1 MSNPMNWTKQQIV
14 AQCLFPKLSTEEF
27 FTNPDYKHEIIR
39 LVELGVG
46 GFCIF
51 GGDTVQVEQMTNS
64 LQNMSVVPLLF
75 AGDFEFGLPMRLSE
89 GTEFPHAMA
98 LGQNLDSDTSFKI
111 STAISKE
118 VKSVGVKWNLAPV
131 CDINSNPS
139 NPIINIRSFGET
151 PELVSENVVKFIEGS
166 RTVNVL
172 TCAKHFPGHG
182 DTLSDSHIE
191 LPAVTKTLEDLEKF
205 ELIPFQAAI
214 ATGVDSIMVGHLY
227 VPAMSNNLLPTS
239 LSPKV
244 YSYIRDEMKFRGLIV
259 TDALDMKSITKIRN
273 SSDATI
279 DCLLAGAD
287 IALMPE
293 NASEAIAGLIERAEN
308 DEKLVENCFESSKRI
323 ITAKRN
329 AKLIPLFATL
339 ESTKQIF
346 TDHLN
351 LALNVA
357 YKALQIKIDKP
368 IIPIADDVNL
378 AGIAFLQQDKDLRTA
393 TRFFTMLSQAIEN
406 DCDFAFVSDTITD
419 GDLSAIKDGIKDAKI
434 LIFAVFIKAVS
445 YDGRTD
451 LITKAKEIF
460 DKLSA
465 GKDTI
470 VIFLGNPYFGEIFD
484 SSVKI
489 WTYSDSFPSLASV
502 VIELS
507 GRKEALKLL

>member
-14 AQCLFPKLSTEEF
+14 AQCLFPKLSTEDF
-27 FTNPDYKHEIIR
+27 FTSPDYKQDILR

-51 GGDTVQVEQMTNS
+51 GGNMEQVEQMTNS
-64 LQNMSVVPLLF
+64 LQNIAAVPLLF
-75 AGDFEFGLPMRLSE
+75 SGDFEFGLPMRLSE

-98 LGQNLDSDTSFKI
+98 LGNNLDTDASFKI
-111 STAISKE
+111 SAAISKE
-118 VKSVGVKWNLAPV
+118 VKSVGIKWNLAPV

-139 NPIINIRSFGET
+139 NPIINIRSFGEN
-151 PELVSENVVKFIEGS
+151 PESVSANIVKFIEGARS
-166 RTVNVL
+166 VNVL

-191 LPAVTKTLEDLEKF
+191 LPAVTKTLEELEGF
-205 ELIPFQAAI
+205 EIIPFKAAVG
-214 ATGVDSIMVGHLY
+214 AGVDSIMVGHLY

-239 LSPKV
+239 LSAKV
-244 YSYIRDEMKFRGLIV
+244 YSYIRDEMKFKGLIV

-273 SSDATI
+273 SADATV

-293 NASEAIAGLIERAEN
+293 NAIEAAIALIERAEI
-308 DEKLVENCFESSKRI
+308 DDKLYENCFESSKRI
-323 ITAKRN
+323 VAAKRK

-339 ESTKQIF
+339 EGTKQIF

-357 YKALQIKIDKP
+357 YKALQIKVDKQ
-368 IIPIADDVNL
+368 IIPIADDINF

-406 DCDFAFVSDTITD
+406 DCDFAFVNETISDS
-419 GDLSAIKDGIKDAKI
+419 DLTSIKDGIKDAKI
-434 LIFAVFIKAVS
+434 LIFAVFIKAVA

-460 DKLSA
+460 DKLSG

>member
-1 MSNPMNWTKQQIV
+1 MNWTKQQIV

-27 FTNPDYKHEIIR
+27 YSSPDYKQEVLR

-46 GFCIF
+46 GFCVF
-51 GGDTVQVEQMTNS
+51 GGNTVQVEQMTNS
-64 LQNMSVVPLLF
+64 LQNIATVPLLF
-75 AGDFEFGLPMRLSE
+75 SGDFEFGLPMRLSE

-98 LGQNLDSDTSFKI
+98 LGNNSDPDASFKI
-111 STAISKE
+111 SVAISKE

-139 NPIINIRSFGET
+139 NPIINIRSFGEN
-151 PELVSENVVKFIEGS
+151 PKLVSENVVKFIEGAHS
-166 RTVNVL
+166 TDIL

-191 LPAVTKTLEDLEKF
+191 LPAVTKTLEELEEF
-205 ELIPFQAAI
+205 EIIPFKAAVD
-214 ATGVDSIMVGHLY
+214 AGVDSIMVGHLY
-227 VPAMSNNLLPTS
+227 VPSMSNNLLPTS
-239 LSPKV
+239 LSSKV
-244 YSYIRDEMKFRGLIV
+244 YSYIRDELKFRGLIV

-273 SSDATI
+273 SAEATI

-293 NASEAIAGLIERAEN
+293 NAIEAATALIERVEI
-308 DEKLVENCFESSKRI
+308 DEKLYENCFESAKRI
-323 ITAKRN
+323 VATKRK

-357 YKALQIKIDKP
+357 YKALQIKLDKP
-368 IIPIADDVNL
+368 IIPIADDVNF

-406 DCDFAFVSDTITD
+406 DCDFAFVSETITD
-419 GDLSAIKDGIKDAKI
+419 SDISAIKDGIKDAKI
-434 LIFAVFIKAVS
+434 LIFAVFIKAIA